1 MASPLRLC
9 HSLCSS
15 ANPTLSRVLALGQG
29 ECQCCVDRTA
39 PQRRYRGVV
48 TDAST
53 SPADGS
59 PLVPVLQPEGW
70 ALLRRVS
77 DELGDHSAYRDEDA
91 LRWSTQLRR
100 EGHDPETVAAVLTQL
115 RLRAR
120 AVQKFGPFTDH
131 MLFTDDGLQQAT
143 RLSVAARH
151 AQRFQDAGVSSV
163 ADLGC
168 GLGADALAMAALE
181 LDVTAVEMDEATAA
195 AATINLMPFPNAT
208 VACADALDWHAGL
221 DESSRPEAFWLD
233 PARRVL
239 DGSGTNA
246 TGGSA
251 RLFDPEAFS
260 PPLSF
265 VERLADTGAPVGVK
279 LGPGLPHTAVPDTAE
294 AQWISVDG
302 ALLEAVLWFNSAR
315 RAEVRRGA
323 LVVDSTGATS
333 ELVSASDFDE
343 DPAVPVAGREGI
355 AGYLYEPDAAVIR
368 SGLIRQLVADTF
380 GSVGGRMLD
389 EHIAYFCADES
400 VSTPFA
406 TGYRVLDVL
415 PYSVKG
421 LRRWVQEQAI
431 TRLDIKK
438 RGVDVVPEELRRL
451 LMSGQKKKQKKSG
464 GPAPEPRTAT
474 LVLTRVGEDRIAVVV
489 EPV

>member
-1 MASPLRLC
+1 M
-9 HSLCSS
+9 
-15 ANPTLSRVLALGQG
+15 
-29 ECQCCVDRTA
+29 
-39 PQRRYRGVV
+39 V
-48 TDAST
+48 TDSSTTGAS
-53 SPADGS
+53 A
-59 PLVPVLQPEGW
+59 LAPVLRPEGW
-70 ALLRRVS
+70 ELLRRLS
-77 DELGDHSAYRDEDA
+77 DELGDHRAYRDEDA
-91 LRWSTQLRR
+91 LRWATQLRG

-115 RLRAR
+115 RLRSR
-120 AVQKFGPFTDH
+120 AVEKFGPFTDH
-131 MLFTDDGLQQAT
+131 MVFTDDGLQQAT

-151 AQRFQDAGVSSV
+151 AHRFQDAGVTSV

-168 GLGADALAMAALE
+168 GLGADALAMAALD
-181 LDVTAVEMDEATAA
+181 LNVTAVEMDESTAA
-195 AATINLMPFPNAT
+195 AAMINLMPFPNAT
-208 VACADALDWHAGL
+208 VICADALDWHDGL
-221 DESSRPEAFWLD
+221 DESSRPEAYWLD

-239 DGSGTNA
+239 DGSSADT
-246 TGGSA
+246 TGGST
-251 RLFDPEAFS
+251 RIFDPEAFS

-279 LGPGLPHTAVPDTAE
+279 LGPGLPHAAIPETAE

-302 ALLEAVLWFNSAR
+302 SLLETVLWFNAVR
-315 RAEVRRGA
+315 RDDVRRGA
-323 LVVDSTGATS
+323 LVIDAAGSTS
-333 ELVSASDFDE
+333 ELISAADFDD
-343 DPAVPVAGREGI
+343 DPEVPISGREGI
-355 AGYLYEPDAAVIR
+355 AGYLYEPDSAVIR

-389 EHIAYFCADES
+389 EHIAYFCADEP

-421 LRRWVQEQAI
+421 LRRWVQEQSM

-464 GPAPEPRTAT
+464 GSTPAPRTAT
-474 LVLTRVGEDRIAVVV
+474 LVLTRVGEDRLAVVV

>member
-1 MASPLRLC
+1 MLREEVT
-9 HSLCSS
+9 
-15 ANPTLSRVLALGQG
+15 PR
-29 ECQCCVDRTA
+29 
-39 PQRRYRGVV
+39 RRYRGGV
-48 TDAST
+48 TDSSRTASL
-53 SPADGS
+53 A
-59 PLVPVLQPEGW
+59 PVLHPEGW
-70 ALLRRVS
+70 ALLRRLS
-77 DELGDHSAYRDEDA
+77 QELGDHGAYRDEDA
-91 LRWSTQLRR
+91 LSWSTRLRG
-100 EGHDPETVAAVLTQL
+100 EGHDAETVAAVITQL

-131 MLFTDDGLQQAT
+131 MVFTDDGLQQAT

-151 AQRFQDAGVSSV
+151 AQRFQDAGVARV

-181 LDVTAVEMDEATAA
+181 LSVTAVEKDETTAA
-195 AATINLMPFPNAT
+195 AATINLMPFPNAH
-208 VACADALDWHAGL
+208 VVCADALDWHEGL
-221 DESSRPEAFWLD
+221 TKLPENDRPEGFWLD

-239 DGSGTNA
+239 DGAS
-246 TGGSA
+246 TGAGSA
-251 RLFDPEAFS
+251 RLFDPESFS

-279 LGPGLPHTAVPDTAE
+279 LGPGLPHEAVPETAE

-302 ALLEAVLWFNSAR
+302 ALIEAVLWFNAVR
-315 RAEVRRGA
+315 RPEVRRGA
-323 LVVDSTGATS
+323 LVVDSTGSAS
-333 ELVSASDFDE
+333 ELVSAAKFGD
-343 DPAVPVAGREGI
+343 DPEVPVAGREGI
-355 AGYLYEPDAAVIR
+355 SGYLYEPDPAVIR

-380 GSVGGRMLD
+380 GEVGGRMLD
-389 EHIAYFCADES
+389 DHIAYFCAGTPVD
-400 VSTPFA
+400 TPFA
-406 TGYRVLDVL
+406 TGYRVLEVL

-451 LMSGQKKKQKKSG
+451 LMSGQKNRQKKQKATSG
-464 GPAPEPRTAT
+464 RSPAPRTAT
-474 LVLTRVGEDRIAVVV
+474 LVLTRVGNERVAVVV